1 MPRLRRTVPAALATV
16 AVALLGA
23 CGGDDPA
30 TGASSGAGGAADA
43 EKAGGSDPGDVKVC
57 ELISPETTERVVGDS
72 TGEVQ
77 EVDAVGGLGCH
88 YDGKERGT
96 LIVRVM
102 PAEDYDGLDRN
113 KTKPVSGLGD
123 KASEWD
129 LGRLS
134 YTLDAVQGEMYVQLS
149 AGAPVSESGKIGG
162 VDKAGIREAMAEALK
177 SL

>member
-1 MPRLRRTVPAALATV
+1 MA

-23 CGGDDPA
+23 CGDDDPA
-30 TGASSGAGGAADA
+30 TGTTSGSGGAAGA

-57 ELISPETTERVVGDS
+57 ELISPETAERVVGDS

-77 EVDAVGGLGCH
+77 EVDAIGTPGCH
-88 YDGKERGT
+88 YDGEERGT
-96 LIVRVM
+96 LVVSVR
-102 PAEDYDGLDRN
+102 PAEDYDFLDRN

-129 LGRLS
+129 IGRLT
-134 YTLDAVQGEMYVQLS
+134 YTLDVVQGELYVQLT
-149 AGAPVSESGKIGG
+149 AGAPVSESGKISAI
-162 VDKAGIREAMAEALK
+162 DKAGIREAMAEALK